1 VFCIDKSGANP
12 VVQVKEAAESEWSTF
27 REERTAGIDEI
38 KQFRQR
44 VAEEDARRK
53 KEKKEEVETDEKVQV
68 NKDEEMTSEE
78 SKPSDS
84 KAEERDSTA
93 EEKTE
98 ERESKAEDMEVDAGA
113 KEELVMR
120 ADDEDAVE
128 Y

>member
-1 VFCIDKSGANP
+1 MA
-12 VVQVKEAAESEWSTF
+12 QVKEAAESEWLAF

-38 KQFRQR
+38 KQLRER

-53 KEKKEEVETDEKVQV
+53 KEKKDEIEIDEKTHV

-84 KAEERDSTA
+84 KAEEHDSKA
-93 EEKTE
+93 DEKSEEPE
-98 ERESKAEDMEVDAGA
+98 PKAEDMEVDAGA
-113 KEELVMR
+113 KEESAMR

>member
-1 VFCIDKSGANP
+1 MSTISVLIL

-27 REERTAGIDEI
+27 RGERTAGIDEI
-38 KQFRQR
+38 RQLRQR

-53 KEKKEEVETDEKVQV
+53 MEKKEETDADEKSQV
-68 NKDEEMTSEE
+68 NKDEDMTSEE

-84 KAEERDSTA
+84 KAEEHDSKT

-98 ERESKAEDMEVDAGA
+98 ERESKAEEMEVDVGA
-113 KEELVMR
+113 KEESGMR